1 MNASALPLPPL
12 DRLPSGRHRLSR
24 EAVESSQRGRL
35 LFAIA
40 QVVAEKGYAAAT
52 VADIVDRASVSRTTF
67 YEQFPDKEACF
78 IAAFDFAVE
87 YVLGQMRQA
96 WEELGEGDNDGERD
110 WRERVRSDLTTYLRV
125 LASEPAFARALHV
138 EALAAGPAALE
149 RRAVMLSLFADR
161 TRRVHE
167 LARAAEPSLP
177 ELQQAAFAV
186 HTGGVDELIREWI
199 RTRGAGSLPELAEP
213 ALAATLAIFGAL
225 PPPASR

>member
-1 MNASALPLPPL
+1 MTASPFPPPQL

-78 IAAFDFAVE
+78 LAAFDFAVE

-96 WEELGEGDNDGERD
+96 WEELGRGEHD
-110 WRERVRSDLTTYLRV
+110 WREHVRSDLTTYLRV

-138 EALAAGPAALE
+138 DALAAGPSALE
-149 RRAVMLSLFADR
+149 RRAVMLSLFAGR

-177 ELQQAAFAV
+177 ELPPEAFAL

-199 RTRGAGSLPELAEP
+199 RTRGVASLSELGAP
-213 ALAATLAIFGAL
+213 ALAATLALFGAQT
-225 PPPASR
+225 PH